1 MGRRNDSLCN
11 FVEGVK
17 EESSKVWSFGVEE
30 VNTRP
35 PRQDPWLSSNLV
47 EGAHQDKV
55 IEGWGLEI
63 QAGLKRKRWEELVCI
78 TEQYEDIP

>member
-1 MGRRNDSLCN
+1 MGRRDDSLCN

-35 PRQDPWLSSNLV
+35 PRQDPWLSRNLV
-47 EGAHQDKV
+47 EGANQDKV
-55 IEGWGLEI
+55 IKRGGLEI
-63 QAGLKRKRWEELVCI
+63 QAGLKRKRWEELVRI
-78 TEQYEDIP
+78 TEPYEDIP